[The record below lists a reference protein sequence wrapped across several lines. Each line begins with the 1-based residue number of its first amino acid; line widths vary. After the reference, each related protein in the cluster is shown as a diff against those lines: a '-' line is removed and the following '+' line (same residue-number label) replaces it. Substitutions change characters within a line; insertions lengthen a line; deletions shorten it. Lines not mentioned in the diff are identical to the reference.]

1 MAIKRRRLLARLSP
15 WLIVFVAGV
24 GVGYYARDQRQD
36 EKLREA
42 AERAR
47 QEMEQVGLD
56 AIERA
61 QSAGEGLRAGAQAA
75 AESTKAAF
83 RELVES
89 KSR

>member
-1 MAIKRRRLLARLSP
+1 MATKRRRLLARLSP
-15 WLIVFVAGV
+15 WLIVFIAGV

-47 QEMEQVGLD
+47 QEMQQEGLE
-56 AIERA
+56 ASERA
-61 QSAGEGLRAGAQAA
+61 QRAGEGLRAAA
-75 AESTKAAF
+75 RAPAESTKAAF
-83 RELVES
+83 RELVKS